1 MPTIKIKFRPSTVQD
16 KKGTLFYQIIHE
28 RVARQITTGY
38 KLFPHEWNNHSAE
51 IILPSGDDSRK
62 KYLLTIKE
70 KVEKKTLRMEKAIAT
85 LQRKKQIF
93 TADDVVTAYLTIEK
107 KDTLFSFMKN
117 VIDELKSIGKIRT
130 SETYTTTL
138 NSFIRFQEGED
149 VPLNEIDSTLIIAYE
164 TYLRNE
170 DICPNSSSF
179 YLRNLRAVYNRAVER
194 GLTPQQY
201 PFKHVYTGI
210 DKTIKRAVSLK
221 VIRQIKDFK
230 STRSPSE
237 EYSRDLFLFSL
248 YTRGMSFVDIAFLKK
263 KDLNNGILSYRRKKT
278 KRRLFIRW
286 EKCMQEIIDKYSTVD
301 SPYLFPIIRQPHIEE
316 RKQYINAAHLVNR
329 KLKEIGKRLKLPIPL
344 TMYVARHSWA
354 SIAKSKNIS
363 LSIISEGMGHDS
375 ESTTQIYLTS
385 LDTTTIDRANRLILK
400 SI

>member
-16 KKGTLFYQIIHE
+16 KKGTLFYQIIPE
-28 RVARQITTGY
+28 RVVRQITTGY

-51 IILPSGDDSRK
+51 IILPPGDDSRK
-62 KYLLTIKE
+62 EYLLTIKE

-85 LQRKKQIF
+85 LQRKKQSF

-149 VPLNEIDSTLIIAYE
+149 VPLNEINSTLIIAYE

>member
-28 RVARQITTGY
+28 RVVRQITTGY

-179 YLRNLRAVYNRAVER
+179 YLRNLRAVYNRAVEK